1 MAQSQSELRATGRSA
16 ARCGQTGPPYRQVS
30 ISVTMRRASAARG
43 GKAQGNLAASA
54 RGTAFLGA
62 VRFLHCSPAI
72 RPRLMSIQIQKLAGL
87 RYYVWDLERT
97 RRYYLERLGFAEVAR
112 SSPEL
117 EQAERQKSCV
127 LRAGSVLIT
136 CTTPLGSGRASRYL
150 SSHPDGIGEVEL
162 EVADIHAVFARL
174 EANGATPT
182 SEVRTFGDAYGTLET
197 FAITTPLGDIT
208 FRFSERR
215 GYRGPAVGMDAY
227 ASARGGH
234 DELGFTEVDHVT
246 LNLRTMKPTLLWL
259 EHVLEFQ
266 PFWGVAFHTANGDQ
280 DETVARGSGLRSQV
294 MWDPTSGVKI
304 ASNEPLRP
312 SFEKSQINQFCDENR
327 GDGVQHVALSVAD
340 ILKTV
345 RLLRARGVEPMPP
358 PPGYYRHLREHLGRL
373 GVDGIDEDLGAL
385 EELGILVDGSAPGAY
400 LLQIFLKDSAEIFG
414 SAQAGPFF
422 FELIQ
427 RKGDAG
433 FGAGNFRALFDSVE
447 ARQLA
452 RVS

>member
-1 MAQSQSELRATGRSA
+1 
-16 ARCGQTGPPYRQVS
+16 
-30 ISVTMRRASAARG
+30 
-43 GKAQGNLAASA
+43 
-54 RGTAFLGA
+54 
-62 VRFLHCSPAI
+62 
-72 RPRLMSIQIQKLAGL
+72 MSIRIQKLAGI

-97 RRYYLERLGFAEVAR
+97 RRYYLERLGFTEVAR
-112 SSPEL
+112 SSAEL
-117 EQAERQKSCV
+117 EQAERQRSRV
-127 LRAGSVLIT
+127 FRAGSVLIT
-136 CTTPLGSGRASRYL
+136 CTTPFGDGRASRYL

-162 EVADIHAVFARL
+162 EVADIHAAFARL

-182 SEVRTFGDAYGTLET
+182 SEVRTFGDAHGTLET
-197 FAITTPLGDIT
+197 FAITTPLGDTT

-215 GYRGPAVGMDAY
+215 GYCAPSAGMDAY
-227 ASARGGH
+227 DITRGARN
-234 DELGFTEVDHVT
+234 ELGFHEVDHVT

-266 PFWGVAFHTANGDQ
+266 PFWGVAFHTARGGD
-280 DETVARGSGLRSQV
+280 DDVAAGSGLRSQV
-294 MWDPTSGVKI
+294 MWDPASGVKI

-312 SFEKSQINQFCDENR
+312 SFENSQINRFCEENR
-327 GDGVQHVALSVAD
+327 GDGIQHVALSVTD
-340 ILKTV
+340 ILATV

-358 PPGYYRHLREHLGRL
+358 PPGYYRHLRQHLSRL
-373 GVDGIDEDLGAL
+373 GVDGIEEDLGAL

-414 SAQAGPFF
+414 SPQAGPFF

-447 ARQLA
+447 ARQVA
-452 RVS
+452 RFV